1 MKKILLIMFPI
12 ILLASIVVLYVFVP
26 SVIKTWFIVRHVLI
40 YMLLAYVI
48 ILSILISYKLLI
60 KIDQISSRIW
70 IIRGLSIIVGSSLLI
85 IVGDIQL
92 NLIEDYEI
100 PPLQSCAYYDKYDNL
115 IYSSQYN
122 FICPELGNLEYNYD
136 DGIETLSFTVYEEAY
151 GWIFGDYYSKKLNS
165 SFSYT
170 YKDDYRRIQKIYID
184 SLETTQWTLDFDTN
198 FRYYVNKYV
207 KIVEN
212 EYGDLLSDNG
222 FAEST
227 ARSTITEYKWDDAF
241 DGLGALLD
249 IYIPD
254 IENIDPE
261 VTSYEAK
268 YAQIPDE
275 GSSIDGEGNIS
286 NHYYDITFKEIHNP
300 DSDFEV
306 INEFATG
313 TRMNAVNAM
322 TYMNKY
328 RETVDCEFNGNIYP
342 NNSAISYVIHDR
354 NESERS
360 IFKYYYSGRGFYGT
374 NYLTRYEESQ
384 ADSSVL
390 KEVKLD
396 HYDRSEAYYF
406 INESYTA
413 KMMETD
419 FGKKIEYY
427 STFREEDRT
436 YIDIANS
443 GSDTTPSDAFR
454 PLLYS
459 LSEMHDYK
467 FMLEN
472 HIIHEYLIIYQ
483 DNFLFFG
490 VPSMVITPT

>member
-1 MKKILLIMFPI
+1 
-12 ILLASIVVLYVFVP
+12 
-26 SVIKTWFIVRHVLI
+26 
-40 YMLLAYVI
+40 
-48 ILSILISYKLLI
+48 
-60 KIDQISSRIW
+60 
-70 IIRGLSIIVGSSLLI
+70 
-85 IVGDIQL
+85 
-92 NLIEDYEI
+92 
-100 PPLQSCAYYDKYDNL
+100 
-115 IYSSQYN
+115 
-122 FICPELGNLEYNYD
+122 
-136 DGIETLSFTVYEEAY
+136 
-151 GWIFGDYYSKKLNS
+151 
-165 SFSYT
+165 
-170 YKDDYRRIQKIYID
+170 
-184 SLETTQWTLDFDTN
+184 
-198 FRYYVNKYV
+198 
-207 KIVEN
+207 
-212 EYGDLLSDNG
+212 
-222 FAEST
+222 
-227 ARSTITEYKWDDAF
+227 
-241 DGLGALLD
+241 
-249 IYIPD
+249 
-254 IENIDPE
+254 
-261 VTSYEAK
+261 
-268 YAQIPDE
+268 
-275 GSSIDGEGNIS
+275 
-286 NHYYDITFKEIHNP
+286 
-300 DSDFEV
+300 
-306 INEFATG
+306 
-313 TRMNAVNAM
+313 MNAVNAV

-354 NESERS
+354 DESERS

-374 NYLTRYEESQ
+374 NYLTRYEESL

-396 HYDRSEAYYF
+396 HFDRSEAYYF

-427 STFREEDRT
+427 STLREEDRT